1 MRQINFGSSLK
12 AFFFAFKQFNF
23 FTICISADI
32 SDMSD
37 VLHSSVVSVTQ
48 QVDCNGHYGDD
59 WMSPEKLCVS
69 TASLAGP
76 CYVSSYIHSFF
87 LNLNID
93 AKIKSQGDAGSA
105 IVREADDM
113 VMGIFSFL
121 DIQSC
126 DSGFAVGFTRVGAYV
141 DWINEIMAQ

>member
-1 MRQINFGSSLK
+1 
-12 AFFFAFKQFNF
+12 
-23 FTICISADI
+23 
-32 SDMSD
+32 MSD
-37 VLHSSVVSVTQ
+37 ILHSSVVSVTQ

-76 CYVSSYIHSFF
+76 CYVSYSRSFF

-93 AKIKSQGDAGSA
+93 AKIKTQGDAGSA

-141 DWINEIMAQ
+141 DWINEIMAQKN